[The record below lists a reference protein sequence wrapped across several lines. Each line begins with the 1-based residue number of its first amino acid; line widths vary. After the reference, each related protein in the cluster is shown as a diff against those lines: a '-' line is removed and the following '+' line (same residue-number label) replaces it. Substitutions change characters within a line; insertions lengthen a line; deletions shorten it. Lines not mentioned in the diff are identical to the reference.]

1 MQKQGYIKKIFSL
14 LTYKDSPDKEVF
26 YIPEINEDGE
36 NSPSEINGDNN
47 TSNKNSNTENE
58 LEAKNSDKGQE
69 GQNIEASNQ
78 DPNNDN
84 KIENKKSADKSQD
97 TKETQKPDGLNNKP
111 KRNFKIRN
119 TNKEKSEENSQQ
131 EDKQQNKD
139 SQESKPNKDQ
149 TKQKNETGEFKKPIP
164 ISRLVKK
171 SESNKSDSGGE
182 GNSDNNKSEIKK
194 DIKSNIDLIKQEF
207 NYPTNKD
214 IVIREF
220 MIDKSTK
227 AFLVYLEGMV
237 DRHTVNNFILGP
249 ILRESEKF
257 KDYNGDCQLDF
268 MLESVL
274 ETHQVRKVN
283 TISDII
289 TGILVGDTGVY
300 TDGCDYFIFCET
312 KGFEKRN
319 VSTPQIEAVIRG
331 SQEAFNENLRTN
343 ITLLRKIIKDKDFT
357 SEILTVGD
365 KNRLNVAVAY
375 INGTVNVALVNEVK
389 RRLNGIKTDYIG
401 NTGML
406 EQFIEDSPLSIIP
419 TILATERPDRAA
431 SHIMEGKLG
440 ILVDGSPF
448 AIVAPVTITSLFH
461 TPEDSS
467 VRWQY
472 GTVLRLIRIFAIF
485 VAMMLPGL
493 YVALTT
499 FHTEMIPTELL
510 IAIAKARENVPFPT
524 IIEIVLMEVS
534 FELIREAGIRIPGI
548 VGNTIGIIGALILG
562 QAAVQANLVSPVMII
577 IIAFTGLGSFAI
589 PDFSLAFGI
598 RILRVIFIIAGA
610 SLGFYGISLAM
621 VTVGFM
627 IVNLKTFGVPFV
639 STQAPRTRKSH
650 DVLFHWPIWMQ
661 EFRPDNVNPANVR
674 RQPDISRKWTKQK
687 PYTSYDKDG
696 DNG

>member
-1 MQKQGYIKKIFSL
+1 MQKQGYIKRLFSL
-14 LTYKDSPDKEVF
+14 LTYKDSPEKDVF
-26 YIPEINEDGE
+26 YIPEINESGE
-36 NSPSEINGDNN
+36 NTSVQNN
-47 TSNKNSNTENE
+47 SGSDTSDRNNDEENSKEQDTDISTRGQDPT
-58 LEAKNSDKGQE
+58 AQGSDKI
-69 GQNIEASNQ
+69 N
-78 DPNNDN
+78 
-84 KIENKKSADKSQD
+84 ENKDGSKATEDKTLKNNEKNEQEEQLKSNRS
-97 TKETQKPDGLNNKP
+97 
-111 KRNFKIRN
+111 FKIRKI
-119 TNKEKSEENSQQ
+119 NKEKSG
-131 EDKQQNKD
+131 EDAKPEGTQQNKAN
-139 SQESKPNKDQ
+139 QE
-149 TKQKNETGEFKKPIP
+149 TKTEQQQSSQKNDLGEFVKPIP
-164 ISRLVKK
+164 ISRLVRKGESGKK
-171 SESNKSDSGGE
+171 ASPANTDSEGDKSD
-182 GNSDNNKSEIKK
+182 IKK
-194 DIKSNIDLIKQEF
+194 DITSNIDIIKKEF

-214 IVIREF
+214 IVVREF
-220 MIDKSTK
+220 VINDNIR
-227 AFLVYLEGMV
+227 AFLVYMEGMV
-237 DRHTVNNFILGP
+237 DRHTINNFILGP
-249 ILRESEKF
+249 ILRENDKF
-257 KDYNGDCQLDF
+257 KDSKGSCQLDLL
-268 MLESVL
+268 MESVV
-274 ETHQVRKVN
+274 ETHQVKKIN
-283 TISDII
+283 KISEII

-300 TDGCDYFIFCET
+300 LDGCDYFVFCET

-343 ITLLRKIIKDKDFT
+343 ITLIRKIIKDKDLTTEF
-357 SEILTVGD
+357 LTVGD
-365 KNRLNVAVAY
+365 KNRMNVAIVY
-375 INGTVNVALVNEVK
+375 INGTINVALVNEVK
-389 RRLNGIKTDYIG
+389 RRLKGIKTDYIG

-406 EQFIEDSPLSIIP
+406 EQMIEDSPFAIIP

-431 SHIMEGKLG
+431 SHIMEGKLA

-499 FHTEMIPTELL
+499 FHTEMIPTDLL

-524 IIEIVLMEVS
+524 IVEIVLMEIS

-577 IIAFTGLGSFAI
+577 IIAFTGLGNFAI
-589 PDFSLAFGI
+589 PDFSLAFGV
-598 RILRVIFIIAGA
+598 RILRVIFIISGA
-610 SLGFYGISLAM
+610 ILGFYGISLAM
-621 VTVGFM
+621 VAVGYM
-627 IVNLKTFGVPFV
+627 MVNLKTFGVPFF
-639 STQAPRTRKSH
+639 STQAPRTRRSH
-650 DVLFHWPIWMQ
+650 DVLLHWPIWMQ

-674 RQPDISRKWTKQK
+674 RQPDISRKWTKEK